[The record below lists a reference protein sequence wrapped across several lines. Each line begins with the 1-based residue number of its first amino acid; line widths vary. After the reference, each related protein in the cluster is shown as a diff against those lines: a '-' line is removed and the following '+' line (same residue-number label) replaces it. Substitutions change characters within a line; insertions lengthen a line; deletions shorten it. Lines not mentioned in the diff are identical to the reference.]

1 MKYIL
6 VRSFS
11 GFGDRIEHLLCVL
24 HYVLKSK
31 RTLVIDWTDH
41 VWCGNE
47 PDKDFYH
54 YFKLNNVSMIGLKEF
69 KLRFIKAQKSNEK
82 LTVIPEFFKD
92 TILRRSDENDVKY
105 RFADIQDHFRNI
117 IIGKTKDLPYDVVVT
132 TDLDMRN
139 NKGIIAISN
148 LVYKDFIMEY
158 IKKDPNYEFLMTNKF
173 VSVHLRGTDR
183 SIYTEDYRPDLTNF
197 SHHTDKY
204 INNML
209 KKIPKGTKNILLL
222 SDSTSLIS
230 NFLKKVD
237 SNYTIVQTNNEKS
250 SGNIGLHLERCD
262 SKFTKNM
269 ELLKDFYFMTN
280 SEIVICDEISRCSL
294 VAKRV
299 CDLKR
304 GRPLE

>member
-1 MKYIL
+1 MKYLFI
-6 VRSFS
+6 RSFS
-11 GFGDRIEHLLCVL
+11 GFGDRIEHLLCVF
-24 HYVLKSK
+24 HYAIISK

-47 PDKDFYH
+47 PEKDFYY
-54 YFKLNNVSMIGLKEF
+54 YFKFNNITMIGLKEF
-69 KLRFIKAQKSNEK
+69 KLLFIKAQKSKKK

-105 RFADIQDHFRNI
+105 RFGDIQDHFRNVI
-117 IIGKTKDLPYDVVVT
+117 TGKTKDLPYDIVVT
-132 TDLDMRN
+132 TDLDKRN
-139 NKGIIAISN
+139 NRGIICISN
-148 LVYKDFIMEY
+148 LVYKDFIMDY
-158 IKKDPNYEFLMTNKF
+158 IKKDPNYDFLMNNKF

-183 SIYTEDYRPDLTNF
+183 SIYTEEYRPDLTNF
-197 SHHTDKY
+197 SHHTDTY
-204 INNML
+204 IDNL
-209 KKIPKGTKNILLL
+209 IKKIPKGTENILLL
-222 SDSTSLIS
+222 SDSTILIS
-230 NFLKKVD
+230 NFLKKVN
-237 SNYTIVQTNNEKS
+237 NYNILQTNNEKS

-262 SKFTKNM
+262 SKVTKNL

-280 SEIVICDEISRCSL
+280 SEIVICDEISRFSL